1 MAFTMMTPL
10 VAFLMVALAV
20 NSVAGTV
27 LDLIV
32 SLRCHV
38 CACVACATDKLCI
51 LSAEAYRKPDFVTLT
66 ATCPTGDTAFDWGR
80 PCT

>member
-32 SLRCHV
+32 SVSCHV
-38 CACVACATDKLCI
+38 CVCIACVTVKLRI
-51 LSAEAYRKPDFVTLT
+51 V
-66 ATCPTGDTAFDWGR
+66 G
-80 PCT
+80 